1 MDNLEVDLMKRQKP
15 EPKIALVDGGNDF
28 AWMSC
33 TSISTNLKR
42 AYKKNTRNL
51 TSFFYENTL
60 GVSSVL
66 NLAKRIHD
74 FHPTKIIFVDYT
86 PHPLR
91 LLAALDAVWK
101 MGAFPELIFHVYG
114 DFTYFAFLWFK
125 MEPLLKGKRCKFICS
140 SPKQTGL
147 IKTFISDSLVFT
159 CPFPI
164 DSDIFFHKPESR
176 PRLRK
181 QFGFSNSD
189 FIAVY
194 SGRISLQKNV
204 VELVK
209 ATANVMALE
218 PRVRLVLAGPF
229 DDLGAPF
236 FGIVQNTDEYMKR
249 FNDVHQKL
257 PRNVRKRI
265 EHVGNLTPKELSELY
280 GAADCFI
287 SLSLHHDE
295 DFGMSPGEALLCG
308 LPLILS
314 DWGGYSQFVQDSPS
328 TLIPVRLTKLGLA
341 IDFMQMETAFLRLA
355 GSSCSSKTK
364 TELSHVARRTFS
376 IDAVANILSNISDLP
391 SSVFSTFSP
400 ILKKL
405 ALLGRKDKLYY
416 PKGPTKDSFYETIY
430 SSYL

>member
-1 MDNLEVDLMKRQKP
+1 
-15 EPKIALVDGGNDF
+15 
-28 AWMSC
+28 
-33 TSISTNLKR
+33 
-42 AYKKNTRNL
+42 
-51 TSFFYENTL
+51 
-60 GVSSVL
+60 
-66 NLAKRIHD
+66 
-74 FHPTKIIFVDYT
+74 
-86 PHPLR
+86 
-91 LLAALDAVWK
+91 

-194 SGRISLQKNV
+194 SGRIS
-204 VELVK
+204 
-209 ATANVMALE
+209 
-218 PRVRLVLAGPF
+218 LVLAGPF